1 MKQHIVFTVAAA
13 LTASAHGASIT
24 IANITGS
31 GQDLAFGNLIG
42 EPLNSGFV
50 ALYTFAPGS
59 IPATATDLQTNG
71 LNGFLGLTQF
81 DASENL
87 NSPDAGAFSFDFT
100 IANTVANSDLF
111 VVIGNMTE
119 VADSTGLSLLNTGIQ
134 LDGEDTGP
142 TGDSASF
149 SATGANGEVLLGD
162 VNRGDVDW
170 GNTVGPTYTT
180 NILSLEAVPEPS
192 SALLLGLSLLALAG
206 NRRRK

>member
-1 MKQHIVFTVAAA
+1 MKRLIVIAAA

-31 GQDLAFGNLIG
+31 GSDLAFGNLIG
-42 EPLNSGFV
+42 EPLTSGFV

-59 IPATATDLQTNG
+59 IPSTATDLQTNG
-71 LNGFLGLTQF
+71 LNGFLGLAQF
-81 DASENL
+81 DAGTNL

-111 VVIGNMTE
+111 VVIGNMPS
-119 VADSTGLSLLNTGIQ
+119 VADSTGLSLLNAGIQ

-142 TGDSASF
+142 TGDSAAF
-149 SATGANGEVLLGD
+149 SPTGAAGEVLFGD

-170 GNTVGPTYTT
+170 GNTVGSSYNT
-180 NILSLEAVPEPS
+180 NILSLQAVPEPS